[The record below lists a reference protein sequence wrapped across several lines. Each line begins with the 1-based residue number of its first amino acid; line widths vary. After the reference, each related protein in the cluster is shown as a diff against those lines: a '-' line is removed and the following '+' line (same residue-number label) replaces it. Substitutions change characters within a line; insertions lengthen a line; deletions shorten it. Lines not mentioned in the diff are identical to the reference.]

1 MLATLSR
8 TWTKAAFMRS
18 NSDEENQEEAEEE
31 AEAEKEE
38 EEEEEWKGRFKT
50 HAHCTDELSGELLAA
65 IPARAVLSHFFV
77 FVFVTCAQTGPG
89 L

>member
-8 TWTKAAFMRS
+8 TWTKATFMRS

-31 AEAEKEE
+31 AEEEEE

-77 FVFVTCAQTGPG
+77 FVTCAQTGPG